1 MCSDIDKNDWEKF
14 QQALY
19 ATFLVTD
26 GNPRN
31 RIPGRSVAYNIDA
44 LLDVVA
50 ERDVRF
56 FRPKAVVMRM
66 DMPGEE
72 KYGLDFMD
80 LFYKN
85 YIINASRDRWS
96 RKYHRGVQKGKALK
110 KRQKHI
116 DSARGRACSTRIV
129 LDPVEIWQNTTW
141 PRHVA
146 GRHGLKCPTTQKIAK
161 LAHFPLPTSQPNGLF
176 SGDARLRLR
185 ARNDRYPPSTISTMT
200 DSEDRRITLNRNIRL
215 TRGRSGMDTV
225 HAASGFQRKIQ
236 WTRDMEALYIDV
248 PFSRPMVCHMW
259 LPMTAILL
267 VWQLL

>member
-50 ERDVRF
+50 EWDVRF

-85 YIINASRDRWS
+85 YIINASGIGGRES
-96 RKYHRGVQKGKALK
+96 IIEEYKKGK
-110 KRQKHI
+110 
-116 DSARGRACSTRIV
+116 
-129 LDPVEIWQNTTW
+129 P
-141 PRHVA
+141 
-146 GRHGLKCPTTQKIAK
+146 
-161 LAHFPLPTSQPNGLF
+161 
-176 SGDARLRLR
+176 
-185 ARNDRYPPSTISTMT
+185 
-200 DSEDRRITLNRNIRL
+200 
-215 TRGRSGMDTV
+215 
-225 HAASGFQRKIQ
+225 
-236 WTRDMEALYIDV
+236 
-248 PFSRPMVCHMW
+248 
-259 LPMTAILL
+259 
-267 VWQLL
+267 